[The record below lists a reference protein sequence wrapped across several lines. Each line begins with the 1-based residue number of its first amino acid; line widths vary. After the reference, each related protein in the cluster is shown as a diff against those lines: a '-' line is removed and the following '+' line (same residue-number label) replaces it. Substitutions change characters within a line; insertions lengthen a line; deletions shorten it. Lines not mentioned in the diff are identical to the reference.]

1 MSSLHGKVALITGA
15 ARGMGAYES
24 RMFVE
29 SGARVVLTDVRE
41 EGREVA
47 RELGDAA
54 RFRRHDVTSEADWEA
69 AVKFALAEF
78 GRLDVLVNNAGVY
91 SGAWLEQ
98 ETLDTFE
105 RVLRV
110 NLVSQ
115 FIGLRAVLDPMRAA
129 GGGSIVN
136 ISSQAGLQGIAGHAA
151 YGASK
156 WGVRGL
162 SKTAAIEL
170 GRHGIRVN
178 SVHPGT
184 IDTEMMSAIGLKAGP
199 GNFPIVPL
207 SRVGTVEDVAAVVA
221 YLASDESAYLTGAEI
236 AVDGGAAAGT
246 APGGFRQQLGR

>member
-1 MSSLHGKVALITGA
+1 MPSLHGKVALITGA
-15 ARGMGAYES
+15 ARGMGACEA
-24 RMFVE
+24 RVFVE

-41 EGREVA
+41 DGRQVA
-47 RELGDAA
+47 EELGAAA
-54 RFRRHDVTSEADWEA
+54 RFRHHDVTSEADWEA
-69 AVKFALAEF
+69 SVKFALAEF
-78 GRLDVLVNNAGVY
+78 GRVDVLVNNAGVY

-105 RVLRV
+105 RVLKV

-115 FIGLRAVLDPMRAA
+115 FIGLRAVLDPMRTA

-136 ISSQAGLQGIAGHAA
+136 ISSQAGLQGIAGHAS

-184 IDTEMMSAIGLKAGP
+184 IDTEMMSAIGLKPGP

-221 YLASDESAYLTGAEI
+221 FLASDDSAYLTGAEI
-236 AVDGGAAAGT
+236 AVDGGAAAGS
-246 APGGFRQQLGR
+246 APGGFKQQLGR